1 MRWTSK
7 NWKAK
12 HDRLGQWHRWFA
24 WRPVRVG
31 EQIAWLEAVER
42 RGAWGP
48 MQGFPPHIPWR
59 WEYRV
64 MQAAE

>member
-1 MRWTSK
+1 
-7 NWKAK
+7 
-12 HDRLGQWHRWFA
+12 
-24 WRPVRVG
+24 VRIG